1 VGVGA
6 GVGVGVGVAVGGG
19 GVGAGVGG
27 GAELREPNRTAIWP
41 YTPYAAS
48 NSLRL
53 IQYWPRSGSLR
64 RTLVSLTPV
73 TTTACSCGP
82 AYGIV
87 LPSKA
92 T

>member
-1 VGVGA
+1 
-6 GVGVGVGVAVGGG
+6 VGVGVGVWVGVALGV
-19 GVGAGVGG
+19 GVGAG
-27 GAELREPNRTAIWP
+27 AEPRAANRTAIWP

-48 NSLRL
+48 NWLRL
-53 IQYWPRSGSLR
+53 IQYWLRSGSLR

-73 TTTACSCGP
+73 TTIACSSGP

-87 LPSKA
+87 VPSNA